1 MATATATRKPT
12 AIKELREIG
21 QSLWLDNIR
30 RQLITSGEL
39 ARLRDEGITGVTSN
53 PTIFEKAVSGSTD
66 YDEAMVQ
73 LVRAKKKPA
82 EMLWELMVED
92 IQAAADTFRPVYD
105 RTKGKDGFVS
115 IEVSPTVANNTRQ
128 TIKWAEDLHDRCRR
142 PNVMVK
148 IPATKEGLPA
158 IRDQI
163 SRGHNINVTLIFGV
177 DRYAEVVDAYLSGLE
192 ALHGRGGDLAKVAS
206 VASFFVSRLDTKI
219 DKTLA
224 EKINASPDPKEKQ
237 ALERLYGK
245 AAIANSKMAYERFGE
260 LFSGAR
266 WDRLKKAG
274 ARTQRPLW
282 ASTSTKDPRYPDTY
296 YVEELIGPDTV
307 DTVPPQTLA
316 PFREHGEV
324 RRSLDENV
332 DLARRQLKQLAD
344 AGIDLDRVTYELEI
358 EGVEA
363 FTKSFESLLATLARA
378 SKDIRAGKGPRQW
391 HSLGRLQPVVDAQVA
406 KLQKDDAPRRLWAKD
421 STLWSADPAKRQEIH
436 DRLGWLDVADKML
449 EKSTE
454 FRELAVAGR
463 KFTDVVLLG
472 MGGSSLCPDVL
483 RHTFGT
489 VKGHPKL
496 HVLDT
501 TDPATILGV
510 RSKIKVPTSFF
521 IVASKSGET
530 TETLSHFAYF
540 WEQVEKVSSPPVGR
554 SRAKPGGGAG
564 RNFAA
569 ITDPG
574 SGLEKLAK
582 DHGFRWI
589 FSNPPDIG
597 GRYSALSYFGL
608 VPGAL
613 MGVNVA
619 EMLERAV
626 EMELS
631 CADSVPVESN
641 PGAWLGAVMGKL
653 ASQGRNKLTLIA
665 SPKVATFGYWVEQL
679 LAESTGKEGKGIV
692 PIEGEPVGKPAV
704 YGDDRLFVYIR
715 MDADPP
721 HRGVQALEKAGHP
734 VITLTMR
741 DKLDL
746 GGEFLRWEVAT
757 AIAGA
762 VLGIDAFDQPNVQE
776 SKDNT
781 KKVLAKFKQAGKLPA
796 AESVAATKAKPG
808 IASLLKQ
815 AKRGAYFAIMAYT
828 ARTPGSEAA
837 IAAIR
842 TAIRDKKKIAT
853 TAGYGPRFLHSTGQ
867 LHKGGPKTGLFL
879 QIVQDDTKDVP
890 IPGQPFSFSV
900 LKQAQSLGDLQSLT
914 SRRLP
919 VLRVT
924 LGRDPAAGW
933 RALAASARQAVK

>member
-1 MATATATRKPT
+1 MATATKPRKPT
-12 AIKELREIG
+12 PFKELHEIG

-39 ARLRDEGITGVTSN
+39 SRLRDEGITGVTSN
-53 PTIFEKAVSGSTD
+53 PTIFEKAVSGSSD
-66 YDEAMVQ
+66 YDEAMVE

-82 EMLWELMVED
+82 DMLWDLMIED
-92 IQAAADTFRPVYD
+92 VQAAADVFRPVYD

-115 IEVSPTVANNTRQ
+115 IEVGPTIANSTRA
-128 TIKWAEDLHDRCRR
+128 TIKFAEYLHDRCKR

-148 IPATKEGLPA
+148 IPATKAGLPA
-158 IRDQI
+158 IEDQI
-163 SRGHNINVTLIFGV
+163 SKGNNINITLIFAV
-177 DRYAEVVDAYLSGLE
+177 QRYDEVVEAYLSGLE
-192 ALHGRGGDLAKVAS
+192 KLHKDGGDLSKVAS
-206 VASFFVSRLDTKI
+206 VASFFVSRVDTKI
-219 DKTLA
+219 DKMLA
-224 EKINASPDPKEKQ
+224 EKINATSDPRQKET
-237 ALERLYGK
+237 LERLYGK
-245 AAIANSKMAYERFGE
+245 AAIANSKIAYEHYKE
-260 LFSGAR
+260 LFAGPR
-266 WDRLKKAG
+266 WERLRRAG
-274 ARTQRPLW
+274 ARTQRCLW

-316 PFREHGEV
+316 AFREHGEV

-332 DLARRQLKQLAD
+332 ELAMRQLKQLAEV
-344 AGIDLDRVTYELEI
+344 GVDLDEVTNQLEV

-363 FTKSFESLLATLARA
+363 FTKSFESLLVALEKNA
-378 SKDIRAGKGPRQW
+378 KDIKAGKGPRQW
-391 HSLGRLQPVVDAQVA
+391 YSLGQLQPAVAAQLA
-406 KLQKDDAPRRLWAKD
+406 KLQKEDAPRRLWAKD
-421 STLWSADPAKRQEIH
+421 STLWSADPAKRQEIRE
-436 DRLGWLDVADKML
+436 RLGWLDVADKML
-449 EKSTE
+449 EKAG
-454 FRELAVAGR
+454 ELRDLAARGR
-463 KFTDVVLLG
+463 VFSDVVLLG

-483 RHTFGT
+483 RNTFGA
-489 VKGHPKL
+489 VKGRPKL

-510 RSKIKVPTSFF
+510 RSRIRIADTLF

-540 WEQVEKVSSPPVGR
+540 WEQTKG
-554 SRAKPGGGAG
+554 KGKQ
-564 RNFAA
+564 FAA
-569 ITDPG
+569 VTDPG
-574 SGLEKLAK
+574 TSLEKLAK
-582 DHGFRWI
+582 ELSFRWV

-613 MGVNVA
+613 MGVDVV
-619 EMLERAV
+619 ELLERAI
-626 EMELS
+626 EMEHA

-641 PGAWLGAVMGKL
+641 PGVWLGAVMGKL
-653 ASQGRNKLTLIA
+653 ATQGRNKVTLIA

-679 LAESTGKEGKGIV
+679 IAESTGKEGKGIV
-692 PIEGEPVGKPAV
+692 PVEGEPVGKPGV

-721 HRGVQALEKAGHP
+721 NRSVQALEKAGQP
-734 VITLTMR
+734 VVTLTLR

-746 GGEFLRWEVAT
+746 GAEFLRWEIAT
-757 AIAGA
+757 AIAGSI
-762 VLGIDAFDQPNVQE
+762 LGIDAFDQPNVQE

-781 KKVLAKFKQAGKLPA
+781 KKVLATFKSRGKLPT
-796 AESVAATKAKPG
+796 AESVAASKAKAG
-808 IASLLKQ
+808 VASLLKK

-828 ARTPGSEAA
+828 ARSAQSEAA

-842 TAIRDKKKIAT
+842 TVVRDKTKIAT
-853 TAGYGPRFLHSTGQ
+853 TSGYGPRFLHSTGQ

-879 QIVQDDTKDVP
+879 QIVQDDTRDVP
-890 IPGQPFSFSV
+890 IPGQPYSFSV

-924 LGRDPAAGW
+924 LGRETAAGW
-933 RALAASARQAVK
+933 RALAAAVRQAVK